1 MFCNHSL
8 VGSLSATQIWN
19 KMNVFKYCFQAA
31 IIFNIQ
37 NKTKTFTFNFNN
49 GFPTKNNQYFSGQ
62 NSWGIGVQS
71 L

>member
-1 MFCNHSL
+1 MFLN
-8 VGSLSATQIWN
+8 I
-19 KMNVFKYCFQAA
+19 VFKPPSSLIYK
-31 IIFNIQ
+31 IKLKLSRLILIF
-37 NKTKTFTFNFNN
+37 N